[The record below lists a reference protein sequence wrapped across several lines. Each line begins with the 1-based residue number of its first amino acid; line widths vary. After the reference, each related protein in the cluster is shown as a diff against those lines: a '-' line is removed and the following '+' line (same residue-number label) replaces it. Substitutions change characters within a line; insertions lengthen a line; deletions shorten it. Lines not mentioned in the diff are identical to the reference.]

1 MKKIII
7 SLLVLFLSVN
17 CFAGLQKNVASQKI
31 AVYAYDTAAGAPI
44 IDDEGNITCYYSLD
58 GAADV
63 QTTDANPVPIDDVTM
78 PGIYVFDLEQG
89 ETNGNMIVIYAKSA
103 TADVQLDPI
112 IVFTD
117 PPNFNVLSIAA
128 TGEAQADVKE
138 ISTSATAAN
147 NMEIVFDTDFA
158 TGYDAVN
165 DMWNVDAELVDGAAP
180 FDATTEIGVAGAG
193 LTAVV
198 WNSDWDAQVQS
209 EINDEIELQNL
220 HYLCKTAVANNADMT
235 TEIIDGTILS
245 NILSSTSD
253 TSTYVVATD
262 SQQAIADT
270 LGVSGAGLT
279 AIASVGAIAGNVG
292 GNVTGNVTGNVGGTV
307 ATVTAMGANSITAAS
322 LNADAGVEIATS
334 VMAHTG
340 VTTGGT
346 WTFEEVLRVIAA
358 LTVGTYEED
367 GVDASITN
375 VLDPEDGVTVIAEI
389 TFVQAPWKKTVTA
402 TP

>member
-7 SLLVLFLSVN
+7 LLLVLFLSLT

-78 PGIYVFDLEQG
+78 PGIYVFDLEQA

-180 FDATTEIGVAGAG
+180 FDAATEVGVAGAG
-193 LTAVV
+193 LTAIP
-198 WNSDWDAQVQS
+198 S
-209 EINDEIELQNL
+209 I
-220 HYLCKTAVANNADMT
+220 
-235 TEIIDGTILS
+235 
-245 NILSSTSD
+245 
-253 TSTYVVATD
+253 ATV
-262 SQQAIADT
+262 T
-270 LGVSGAGLT
+270 GNVN
-279 AIASVGAIAGNVG
+279 GNVG
-292 GNVTGNVTGNVGGTV
+292 GNVTGTVGSVVGAVGSVTGAVGSVTGAV
-307 ATVTAMGANSITAAS
+307 GSVTAMGANSITAAS

-340 VTTGGT
+340 VTAGGT

>member
-7 SLLVLFLSVN
+7 SLLVLFLSAN

-193 LTAVV
+193 LTAIP
-198 WNSDWDAQVQS
+198 S
-209 EINDEIELQNL
+209 I
-220 HYLCKTAVANNADMT
+220 
-235 TEIIDGTILS
+235 
-245 NILSSTSD
+245 
-253 TSTYVVATD
+253 ATV
-262 SQQAIADT
+262 T
-270 LGVSGAGLT
+270 GNVN
-279 AIASVGAIAGNVG
+279 GNVG
-292 GNVTGNVTGNVGGTV
+292 GNVTGTVGS
-307 ATVTAMGANSITAAS
+307 VTAMGANSITAAS

-340 VTTGGT
+340 VTAGGT